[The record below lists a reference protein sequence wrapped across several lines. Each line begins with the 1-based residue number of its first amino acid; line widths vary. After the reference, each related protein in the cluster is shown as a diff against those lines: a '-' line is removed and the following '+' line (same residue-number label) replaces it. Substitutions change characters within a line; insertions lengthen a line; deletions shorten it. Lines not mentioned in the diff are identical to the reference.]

1 MGNPQYAESMSV
13 NLELSRFRICSVAPR
28 AGAWIEIK
36 MMVQSCYVKLV
47 SHHGGATNF
56 TKLYVAGYS
65 VKG

>member
-1 MGNPQYAESMSV
+1 
-13 NLELSRFRICSVAPR
+13 LELDSGSSWSTVAPR